1 MARDSAHWAAAHRR
15 SILFLLTVFAIA
27 GGIATFNLPVALFPH
42 VDFPR
47 IVVALDA
54 GDRPADQMLIAI
66 TQPVEQTVRAVRG
79 VVSVRSMTTRGSAEL
94 SVNFR
99 WGSDM
104 AGALQLVESAV
115 SHALAQLPKGTIFS
129 VRRMDPAVFPVA
141 GYSLTSTSTSLV
153 ALRDLAQ
160 YELVPLLSTIE
171 GVGSVD
177 VQGGAIAEY
186 RVDVDPN
193 RLAAYG
199 LDLAT
204 VATALSA
211 SNVLSAAGR
220 IEDRYK
226 LYLMLSDARFH
237 GIDDIGATVIRSSTD
252 GVVQVRDIARVYMAT
267 EPQWVKVNAD
277 GRDAVLLQI
286 FQQPG
291 GNTVDIVRNV
301 KRVLDDFRS
310 KLPANVVLSKWYDQ
324 SELIVESASSVR
336 DAIVIGVILAS
347 LVIVIFL
354 RSVRITLIAVLTVP
368 ATLAITVLLLYGL
381 GMSFNVMT
389 LGGMAAAVGL
399 IADDAIVMV
408 EHIMRRLREL
418 GPDNRALRNATLWRS
433 ATEFSRPLAG
443 SSGATI
449 IIFVPLAFLGGVT
462 GAFFQALALTMVSAL
477 MISFVIAWLAVPLLA
492 DRLVTASDL
501 RSDEGNWMAQTFH
514 PRYRRIMSL
523 LAARR
528 WALLGVI
535 VAIALVGYVAYR
547 NVGTG
552 FMPHLDEGGFVLD
565 YVAPPGTSLAETD
578 RMLRQA
584 EAILRAD
591 PAVETYS
598 RRTGLQ
604 LGGGLTE
611 ANQGDF
617 FIRLKPFP
625 RAPIEDV
632 MDRVRTRIETEIPRL
647 QIDMILLMEDLI
659 GDLTA
664 VPQPIEIKLFGDD
677 HTALLH
683 LAPQVAARIGAIEG
697 VVDVFDGV
705 VLAGDALTIQVDRTK
720 AAFEGIDPA
729 VVADQAAL
737 WFTGAV
743 TTELQES
750 VKRVGIRVWTPQ
762 QLRDGERSL
771 NDAWVSAPDGHRIP
785 LLRIATVET
794 QIGQPQITRDNLKTM
809 VPVTARISGRDLGS
823 TIADVRTA
831 LATPGLLPA
840 GVYFELGGLY
850 AEQQRAF
857 RGLLAVFTS
866 AVMLVFVMLLY
877 LYERFSVALSILLMP
892 LLATS
897 AVFVGL
903 WLTGTELNITAMMGL
918 TMIVGIV
925 TEVSIFYFS
934 EYQELS
940 EQGMVHA
947 AALVQAGVNRMRPI
961 LMTTLTAILAL
972 LPLALGLGRG
982 AGMQQPLAIAI
993 ISGLI
998 VQAPLA
1004 LIVMPSLFARF
1015 SAPQPIGTSDDNS

>member
-1 MARDSAHWAAAHRR
+1 
-15 SILFLLTVFAIA
+15 
-27 GGIATFNLPVALFPH
+27 
-42 VDFPR
+42 
-47 IVVALDA
+47 
-54 GDRPADQMLIAI
+54 
-66 TQPVEQTVRAVRG
+66 
-79 VVSVRSMTTRGSAEL
+79 
-94 SVNFR
+94 
-99 WGSDM
+99 
-104 AGALQLVESAV
+104 
-115 SHALAQLPKGTIFS
+115 
-129 VRRMDPAVFPVA
+129 
-141 GYSLTSTSTSLV
+141 
-153 ALRDLAQ
+153 
-160 YELVPLLSTIE
+160 
-171 GVGSVD
+171 
-177 VQGGAIAEY
+177 
-186 RVDVDPN
+186 
-193 RLAAYG
+193 
-199 LDLAT
+199 
-204 VATALSA
+204 
-211 SNVLSAAGR
+211 
-220 IEDRYK
+220 
-226 LYLMLSDARFH
+226 
-237 GIDDIGATVIRSSTD
+237 
-252 GVVQVRDIARVYMAT
+252 
-267 EPQWVKVNAD
+267 
-277 GRDAVLLQI
+277 
-286 FQQPG
+286 
-291 GNTVDIVRNV
+291 
-301 KRVLDDFRS
+301 
-310 KLPANVVLSKWYDQ
+310 
-324 SELIVESASSVR
+324 
-336 DAIVIGVILAS
+336 
-347 LVIVIFL
+347 
-354 RSVRITLIAVLTVP
+354 
-368 ATLAITVLLLYGL
+368 
-381 GMSFNVMT
+381 MSFNVMT

-418 GPDNRALRNATLWRS
+418 GSHNSALRDATLWRS
-433 ATEFSRPLAG
+433 ASEFARPLAG

-449 IIFVPLAFLGGVT
+449 IIFIPLAFLGGVT
-462 GAFFQALALTMVSAL
+462 GAFFQALALTMASAL
-477 MISFVIAWLAVPLLA
+477 IISFVIAWLAVPLLT
-492 DRLVTASDL
+492 DHLVVDSDL
-501 RSDEGNWMAQTFH
+501 RSDADNWLARAFH

-523 LAARR
+523 LAVSR
-528 WALLGVI
+528 WMLLGVI
-535 VAIALVGYVAYR
+535 ATIALIGYIAYR

-552 FMPHLDEGGFVLD
+552 FMPHMDEGGFVLD

-578 RMLRQA
+578 QMLRQA
-584 EAILRAD
+584 EAILRSD

-617 FIRLKPFP
+617 FVRLKPFP
-625 RAPIEDV
+625 RAPIEAV
-632 MDRVRTRIETEIPRL
+632 MDRVRTRIQTEIPRL

-664 VPQPIEIKLFGDD
+664 VPQPIEVKLFGDD
-677 HTALLH
+677 LGTLLQA
-683 LAPQVAARIGAIEG
+683 APQVAARIATIDG

-729 VVADQAAL
+729 VVADQVAL

-743 TTELQES
+743 TTELQEN
-750 VKRVGIRVWTPQ
+750 VKRVGIRVWTPR

-771 NDAWVSAPDGHRIP
+771 NDAWVAAPDGHRIP

-794 QIGQPQITRDNLKTM
+794 QTGQPQITRDNLKTM

-823 TIADVRTA
+823 TIANVRSA
-831 LATPGLLPA
+831 LATPGLLPT

-857 RGLLAVFTS
+857 RGLLGVFTT

-903 WLTGTELNITAMMGL
+903 WVTGTELNITAMMGL

-934 EYQELS
+934 EYQELLDQ
-940 EQGMVHA
+940 EMPHA

-1015 SAPQPIGTSDDNS
+1015 SASSSEVRSHEPS